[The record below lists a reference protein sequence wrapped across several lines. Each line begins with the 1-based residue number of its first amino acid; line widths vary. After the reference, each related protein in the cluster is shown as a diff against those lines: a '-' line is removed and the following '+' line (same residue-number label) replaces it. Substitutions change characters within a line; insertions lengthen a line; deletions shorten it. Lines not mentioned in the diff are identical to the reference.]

1 MTSLHAMIR
10 PLRLL
15 LAAALLSFTAAG
27 CIHAP
32 DPAARGPLSSARRLL
47 AREFSPTVTA
57 ARVETLGEVPGALS
71 RELTRPA
78 KWRLESASA
87 SETLRRAGG
96 VAKQLAG
103 GAAHELARRPTL
115 DQAIPDLRAFE
126 QDMADD
132 LALSMKLLGTSLHP
146 LAETS
151 DRRHRTD
158 PSDDRPE
165 ATFWQRL
172 RRRLRL

>member
-1 MTSLHAMIR
+1 MRSLHAMSR
-10 PLRLL
+10 TPRLSP
-15 LAAALLSFTAAG
+15 AAALLSLAAAG

-32 DPAARGPLSSARRLL
+32 DPAASGPLSSARRLL
-47 AREFSPTVTA
+47 AREFSPA
-57 ARVETLGEVPGALS
+57 AAEASIQTLGKLPGALT

-78 KWRLESASA
+78 KWRLQRATASDA
-87 SETLRRAGG
+87 LRRAGG
-96 VAKQLAG
+96 VAQRLAG
-103 GAAHELARRPTL
+103 GVAHELARRPAL
-115 DQAIPDLRAFE
+115 DQAIPDLHAFE

-132 LALSMKLLGTSLHP
+132 LDLSMKLLGTSLHP
-146 LAETS
+146 LAEPD